1 MKKYIVAIGYGE
13 NVQQVTEFF
22 TVDEKI
28 EAETAEAAAIEVF
41 NGLEPEEEKDA
52 IFQVREEDD
61 NRYEYFTF

>member
-1 MKKYIVAIGYGE
+1 MKKYIVAIGHGE
-13 NVQQVTEFF
+13 NVYQVTEFF
-22 TVDEKI
+22 NVDEEI
-28 EAETAEAAAIEVF
+28 EAESAEAAAIEVF

>member
-13 NVQQVTEFF
+13 NVQQVAEFF